1 MYVLCA
7 RCPEVAE
14 HFVRGAA
21 LSEAGLLVTG
31 SLRHLCVAGAADK
44 PKQEYYTELLT
55 ACYVVAY
62 FDAID
67 IGFFG
72 FRGARVHPTLHY

>member
-14 HFVRGAA
+14 HFLGGAT

-31 SLRHLCVAGAADK
+31 TLRHLCVAGAADK
-44 PKQEYYTELLT
+44 TKQEYYTVLST
-55 ACYVVAY
+55 ACY
-62 FDAID
+62 DC
-67 IGFFG
+67 G
-72 FRGARVHPTLHY
+72 RLR